1 MRQCCLNMFVIA
13 IFCTV
18 ALVLPLP
25 LSICSHPNQAAYAK
39 HLPSPLPRH
48 PTKARSTKPPQLT
61 VSKFPKPETAKSL
74 KPPPLPARKPE
85 AQSALPRSSP
95 ESPPPPTR
103 KSEVQS
109 ALPPS
114 SSEFAL
120 SSPTSPEFPLPRSS
134 PSTSILPAIATIPPT
149 GLYVVRDESA
159 IAPWFDYKPS
169 ASTGLKIIEKS
180 NYAECK
186 DVVEKEALIG
196 AVEQGAE
203 DKFKAAQAK
212 AEKLGGVDKLTPKD
226 IEGLSIEQI
235 KQLRGY

>member
-1 MRQCCLNMFVIA
+1 MCVIV

-48 PTKARSTKPPQLT
+48 PTKARLTKPPPLT

-74 KPPPLPARKPE
+74 KPPPLPAKPE
-85 AQSALPRSSP
+85 AQSALPPSSP
-95 ESPPPPTR
+95 ESLPPPPTR
-103 KSEVQS
+103 KPEVHS

-114 SSEFAL
+114 SPPPPSSPEFAL
-120 SSPTSPEFPLPRSS
+120 PPPSSQ
-134 PSTSILPAIATIPPT
+134 STSVLPTATD
-149 GLYVVRDESA
+149 GFYVVLDA
-159 IAPWFDYKPS
+159 VGNCAVVDYKPS
-169 ASTGLKIIEKS
+169 ASTGLKIIEQS
-180 NYAECK
+180 LDYAECE

-196 AVEQGAE
+196 AVEPGAE
-203 DKFKAAQAK
+203 DKFKAVRAK
-212 AEKLGGVDKLTPKD
+212 AEKLGGVDKLTSKD

>member
-1 MRQCCLNMFVIA
+1 MLFEYVRYRYILHRRLGLTSPM
-13 IFCTV
+13 
-18 ALVLPLP
+18 
-25 LSICSHPNQAAYAK
+25 SICSHPNQAAYAK

-48 PTKARSTKPPQLT
+48 PTKARLTKPPQLT

-74 KPPPLPARKPE
+74 KPPPLPAIKPE
-85 AQSALPRSSP
+85 AQSALPPSSP
-95 ESPPPPTR
+95 ESPPPPPTR
-103 KSEVQS
+103 KPEVQS

-114 SSEFAL
+114 S
-120 SSPTSPEFPLPRSS
+120 PESPLPRSG
-134 PSTSILPAIATIPPT
+134 PSTSILAPAITYDPAQ
-149 GLYVVRDESA
+149 GLYVVRDRVGNCGVVH
-159 IAPWFDYKPS
+159 YKPS
-169 ASTGLKIIEKS
+169 ATSGLKIIEKS

-203 DKFKAAQAK
+203 AKFKAAQAK